1 MREANMMRIS
11 GRLAFAV
18 ICLITAA
25 TRDIGAQSAESVL
38 EFTRTLTPEQIRAA
52 GLDKLTQS
60 ELDVL
65 NRAAKNYAL
74 AIASLA
80 AATPSDRG
88 APATTPSEVIES
100 RIDGDFTG
108 WEGQT
113 IFKLVNG
120 QIWQQAAY
128 GARNHF
134 IHSPQVMIYR
144 SGSDYRM
151 RVDGVDGEIA
161 VRRLK

>member
-1 MREANMMRIS
+1 MRTSRMLALAVASLIVAPMRN
-11 GRLAFAV
+11 V
-18 ICLITAA
+18 
-25 TRDIGAQSAESVL
+25 GAQSAESAL
-38 EFTRTLTPEQIRAA
+38 EFTRTLTPEQLRAA

-65 NRAAKNYAL
+65 NRAARNYAL
-74 AIASLA
+74 GLASLA
-80 AATPSDRG
+80 AAAPADRG
-88 APATTPSEVIES
+88 APATTPAEVIES

-128 GARNHF
+128 GSRNHF
-134 IHSPQVMIYR
+134 IHSPQVLIYR
-144 SGSDYRM
+144 SGNDYKM
-151 RVDGVDGEIA
+151 RVDGVDGELT